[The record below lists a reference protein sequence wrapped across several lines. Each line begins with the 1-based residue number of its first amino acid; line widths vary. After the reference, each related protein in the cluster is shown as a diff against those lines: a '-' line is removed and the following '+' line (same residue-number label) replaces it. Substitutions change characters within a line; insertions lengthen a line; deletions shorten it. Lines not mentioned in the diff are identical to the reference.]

1 MRKNTKILVE
11 TWRRFLNESTIDRI
25 FKSVQDLHSHNE
37 SKENKG
43 VIQLIDKNDEI
54 KIKYLGF
61 DEIEGEIKCEDI
73 SESAGYDEVVLANGR
88 PVWQVSN
95 ASASK
100 SWGPLLY
107 DICIEYISNTKG
119 GALMSDRNQVKED
132 AENVWEKYQNRSDVK
147 KVQMDFGELG
157 SNSDPDA
164 NSFIL
169 SRDRLPGHLG
179 IEKDESLS
187 EPYSINYTTPGG
199 DNFYQPI
206 SQYSPNNTS
215 DDVNQYSTFANL
227 IKKSFNMSKKQEMSE
242 EDQAEEVYKAFDDW
256 INSPLS
262 KAYYK
267 ESLDVIT
274 KLKSL
279 NLYIEE

>member
-1 MRKNTKILVE
+1 MRKNTKMLVE
-11 TWRRFLNESTIDRI
+11 TWRRFLNESTINRI
-25 FKSVQDLHSHNE
+25 FKSIQTLYFYNE

-61 DEIEGEIKCEDI
+61 DKIEGEIKCDDV
-73 SESAGYDEVVLANGR
+73 SEYAGYDEPVAANGR
-88 PVWQVSN
+88 PVWQVSY
-95 ASASK
+95 ASASET
-100 SWGPLLY
+100 WGSLLY
-107 DICIEYISNTKG
+107 DVCLEYISNVKG
-119 GALMSDRNQVKED
+119 GALMSDRNQVSED
-132 AENVWEKYQNRSDVK
+132 AERVWEKYQSRPDVI

-164 NSFIL
+164 GSLGYYFL
-169 SRDRLPGHLG
+169 LPGHMG
-179 IEKDESLS
+179 IEYDENL
-187 EPYSINYTTPGG
+187 ETPYSIYYNTNKDENDY
-199 DNFYQPI
+199 PI
-206 SQYSPNNTS
+206 TQYSPNKPS
-215 DDVNQYSTFANL
+215 DDINQYSTFANL
-227 IKKSFNMSKKQEMSE
+227 IKKGKSLE
-242 EDQAEEVYKAFDDW
+242 ELSDEW
-256 INSPLS
+256 LNSPLS